1 MSGAPAAAG
10 ADHPS
15 RNEMIEFERSAA
27 GPIVVRLDR
36 PPVNAL
42 DLELVQ
48 AITAAIA
55 RAIGERGPA
64 IVLTGAGRCFSAGI
78 DTKVVPTYTEQQRRT
93 AIGAINTMVST
104 VYAAPVPVVAA
115 LNGHAL
121 GGGLVLALACD
132 RRIASTGHYRLALN
146 EVMAGVPFPAGPLAV
161 VRAELDAPVVRDLCL
176 TGRAIGPEEALA
188 LRVVDE
194 LAEPAQLLE
203 AALARAAQLASPRV
217 YETVKR
223 QFRGPVA
230 ERLERIASSGDDPL
244 LRGSR

>member
-1 MSGAPAAAG
+1 
-10 ADHPS
+10 
-15 RNEMIEFERSAA
+15 MIELERSGG
-27 GPIVVRLDR
+27 GPLVARLDR

-55 RAIGERGPA
+55 RAIEDRAPA

-78 DTKVVPTYTEQQRRT
+78 DTKVVPSYTQEQAR
-93 AIGAINTMVST
+93 AAVGAINAMVST

-132 RRIASTGHYRLALN
+132 VRVASAGHYRLALN
-146 EVMAGVPFPAGPLAV
+146 EVTAGVPFPAGPLTV
-161 VRAELDAPVVRDLCL
+161 VRAELDAPVARELCL
-176 TGRAIGPEEALA
+176 SGRVIGPEEALA

-194 LAEPAQLLE
+194 LAEPARLLDV
-203 AALARAAQLASPRV
+203 ALARAAELASPRV

-223 QFRGPVA
+223 QLRGPVA
-230 ERLERIASSGDDPL
+230 EELERIATSGDDPL
-244 LRGSR
+244 LRDWPQARNRAGGSG